1 MRRQSKPTQG
11 KRAVGYIRVSND
23 SQIDGFS
30 LDAQRSEIERWCRQ
44 RGYVLVET
52 YADEGVSA
60 RTDKIAKRPALLR
73 LLEDADL
80 GNFDIVVVSMLNR
93 WARNMG
99 VQRQALSRLGE
110 AKVGFALFATRIE
123 DVIDFADQKLTMPPK
138 STWFDPKPLDGLVT
152 YDFE

>member
-11 KRAVGYIRVSND
+11 TRAVGYIRVSND
-23 SQIDGFS
+23 SQVDGFS
-30 LDAQRSEIERWCRQ
+30 LDAQRSDIERWCRQ
-44 RGYVLVET
+44 REYVLVET

-93 WARNMG
+93 WA
-99 VQRQALSRLGE
+99 
-110 AKVGFALFATRIE
+110 
-123 DVIDFADQKLTMPPK
+123 
-138 STWFDPKPLDGLVT
+138 
-152 YDFE
+152 